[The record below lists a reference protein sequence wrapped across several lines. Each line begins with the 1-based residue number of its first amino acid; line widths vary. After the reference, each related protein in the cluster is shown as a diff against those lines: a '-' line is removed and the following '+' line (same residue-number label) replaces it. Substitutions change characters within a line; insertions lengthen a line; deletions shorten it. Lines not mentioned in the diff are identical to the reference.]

1 MRPMRF
7 VTSAFYY
14 TAAISQAA
22 RLVYAPLATAVR
34 GTRADE
40 AGERTTFTSP
50 SVRPRAACLVAR
62 YSIAVALFLFATRC
76 PAEDSLKDVG
86 NVATEWVKLRVETKR
101 LETAWQEE
109 HALVESMVVASK
121 ERAEAAEE
129 KRDLLKARTAKEREE
144 LDSLRAKNK
153 AAAAELLVSETRLQA
168 ITEKLT
174 ALRPKLP
181 PRLSEALE
189 FSYISLANP
198 KLTPGERMQL
208 TMTVLN
214 RCAQFNRVVTTGEDV
229 LTLDGEPTQKSFE
242 VIYWGLSHGYAV
254 DRAAHKVWL
263 GAPDTEGWR
272 WRVVPNAFENVVKL
286 IAIANDKADP
296 DFVVVPAVV
305 RQSLPEASKN

>member
-1 MRPMRF
+1 MRF
-7 VTSAFYY
+7 FTSAIYY
-14 TAAISQAA
+14 AAAISQAA
-22 RLVYAPLATAVR
+22 RFVFVPPAAAVR
-34 GTRADE
+34 GA
-40 AGERTTFTSP
+40 
-50 SVRPRAACLVAR
+50 RAASLAAR
-62 YSIAVALFLFATRC
+62 YSIAAALFLFSTRC

-86 NVATEWVKLRVETKR
+86 KVATEWVKLRVETKR

-121 ERAEAAEE
+121 ERAVAAEE

-168 ITEKLT
+168 VAEKLT

-189 FSYISLANP
+189 FSYLSLSNP
-198 KLTPGERMQL
+198 KLSPGERMQL

-229 LTLDGEPTQKSFE
+229 LTLEGEPTPKTFE

-263 GAPDTEGWR
+263 GAPDAGGWR
-272 WRVVPNAFENVVKL
+272 WRLLPDAFENVVRL
-286 IAIANDKADP
+286 IAIANDKTDP

-305 RQSLPEASKN
+305 GQSLPEASKN